1 MSDLY
6 SSLSEEKESI
16 AVKAVLKNLMER
28 EVLDGAM
35 MEKLALDEGQRRKMF
50 IDPAIIME
58 ARHLQVK
65 CWSQLPQLAWKTWNS
80 QVVVRLLWLP
90 LTAFEGAAE

>member
-6 SSLSEEKESI
+6 SSLCEEKESR

-65 CWSQLPQLAWKTWNS
+65 C
-80 QVVVRLLWLP
+80 
-90 LTAFEGAAE
+90 